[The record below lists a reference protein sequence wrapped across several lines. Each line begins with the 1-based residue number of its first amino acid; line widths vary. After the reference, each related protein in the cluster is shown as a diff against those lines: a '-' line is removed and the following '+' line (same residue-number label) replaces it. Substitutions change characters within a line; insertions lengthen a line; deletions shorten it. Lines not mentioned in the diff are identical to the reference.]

1 MKVVIIGTGNV
12 ATVLGRKI
20 QNAGHEVL
28 QVVGRSFEKTNL
40 LASLLNCNAVY
51 NTRYI
56 NMLADIYIIAVMD
69 SAIQFVVSQLKLKSQ
84 IVVHTAAAVSKN
96 VLATC
101 SENFGVIYPLQ
112 TLTKETA
119 SLPSI
124 PVLIDGNNETTKQHL
139 VHFSLNWA
147 DHVVSASDEER
158 LKMHIAG
165 VFVGNFTNYLFSV
178 AEQYCRKE
186 GLKFSLVY
194 PLIEET
200 VQRLKLHSPSAVQ
213 TGPASREDYVTI
225 EKHKKILENY
235 PELSNIYALL
245 TTSIMSFYSKDRP

>member
-12 ATVLGRKI
+12 ATVLGKKI
-20 QNAGHEVL
+20 QGAGHEVL

-40 LASLLNCNAVY
+40 LASLLNCNAAY
-51 NTRYI
+51 NVRYV
-56 NMLADIYIIAVMD
+56 NMLADIYIIAILD
-69 SAIQFVVSQLKLKSQ
+69 SAIKFVVSQLKLKSQ
-84 IVVHTAAAVSKN
+84 VVVHTAAAVSKD

-124 PVLIDGNNETTKQHL
+124 PVLIDGNNESTKQHL
-139 VHFSLNWA
+139 IHFSLQWA
-147 DHVVSASDEER
+147 DHVVSANDEER

-165 VFVGNFTNYLFSV
+165 VFVGNFTNYLFS
-178 AEQYCRKE
+178 ATEQYCRKE
-186 GLKFSLVY
+186 RLKFNLVY

-213 TGPASREDYVTI
+213 TGPAVREDYVTI
-225 EKHKKILENY
+225 EKHKKVLENY
-235 PELSNIYALL
+235 PELSNIYSLL
-245 TTSIMSFYSKDRP
+245 TDSIISFYDRNKP